1 MHDITIILVEPKY
14 AGNAGAVARL
24 IKNFAF
30 KHLWLISPKFSLE
43 DDDCIKYSMH
53 AYDVIENARIFDSF
67 DDVIKE
73 IDYLAGTTSVI
84 SNDDE
89 HHLRKYM
96 DVRDFAEMV
105 NKIDGRI
112 GIAFGREDYGLFNEE
127 IMKCDILINI
137 PTSSVYPTM
146 NLSHSVAIVLYE
158 LFRAKGIEK
167 PDIEPAS
174 KMEVEKLHETFSELL
189 RSVSYPEYKRQHAE
203 IIFRRIIGRAVISKW
218 EYHNLMG
225 VLKKAM
231 RRK

>member
-1 MHDITIILVEPKY
+1 MQEIVVILVEPKY

-24 IKNFAF
+24 IKNFGF
-30 KHLWLISPKFSLE
+30 NSLWLVSPKFSIS
-43 DDDCIKYSMH
+43 DDECIKYSMH
-53 AYDVIENARIFDSF
+53 AYDIIENARIFGSF
-67 DDVIKE
+67 DEMLKE
-73 IDYLAGTTSVI
+73 IDYLAGTTSVV
-84 SNDDE
+84 SGDDE

-96 DVRDFAEMV
+96 DVREFSEMV

-127 IMKCDILINI
+127 IKKCDMLVNI
-137 PTSSVYPTM
+137 PTSDIYPTM
-146 NLSHSVAIVLYE
+146 NLSHSVAVVLYE
-158 LFRAKGIEK
+158 LFRAGGVEK

-189 RSVSYPEYKRQHAE
+189 EKISYPEYKREHAE
-203 IIFRRIIGRAVISKW
+203 VIFRRIIGRAVISKW

-231 RRK
+231 RNR